1 MEIASAKNTFP
12 IYHSAIP
19 PLYMWSIKV
28 RNLGFIKENFWFG
41 HFHEFCDNAT
51 GSERLGPKVSVI
63 NAYTMHMCIC
73 DRYWQIR
80 YSISKTWIHRIQ
92 YFVSAAGVGGRG
104 CAQTVSSQLIGFS
117 QLKAPKP
124 LAPSILSLAA
134 LPTPYSKPS

>member
-1 MEIASAKNTFP
+1 MEIASAKNIFP

-51 GSERLGPKVSVI
+51 GSKRLGPKVSVI

-92 YFVSAAGVGGRG
+92 YFVSAAGVGTG
-104 CAQTVSSQLIGFS
+104 VV
-117 QLKAPKP
+117 LKWFPA
-124 LAPSILSLAA
+124 S
-134 LPTPYSKPS
+134 